1 MNNNHAN
8 AINLNEIRRLNP
20 RDLIK
25 RAEQL
30 SAESEGVRSKDLINS
45 ILKKCAELNK
55 EIIATGVLDVVNENY
70 GFLRYIEDNYNNTG
84 EDIFVSG
91 NLVKRFNLKKGD
103 LIKCVMRL
111 PGQGEKYYTLARILS
126 VNGLDPNQSRLRS
139 DFEQMTAVYPSRK
152 MTLELKE
159 NYTGKLSLRIL
170 DFIAPIGFGQRALI
184 VAAPKTGKTTLM
196 QNIAHA
202 ISANH
207 PEAHLIIL
215 LVGERPE
222 EVTDMRRS
230 TKGEVIS
237 STFDEPPTQHVHVAD
252 ITLARAKRMAEM
264 GRDVVVLMDSITRFA
279 RSNNTVIP
287 ASGKILTG
295 GIDANALQRP
305 KQFFGAARDLEEGG
319 SLTIIATTLVETGSK
334 ADEVIHEEFKGT
346 GNSEIVL
353 DRKIADRRSY
363 PAMNLNSSGTRKE
376 ELLLEPKICGR
387 LKLLRRV
394 LSPMGIPEAAEFLIH
409 KVSQTENNEQFFDM
423 MTQNNS

>member
-1 MNNNHAN
+1 M
-8 AINLNEIRRLNP
+8 
-20 RDLIK
+20 
-25 RAEQL
+25 
-30 SAESEGVRSKDLINS
+30 INS
-45 ILKKCAELNK
+45 IIKKTIELNQ
-55 EIIATGVLDVVNENY
+55 EVTATGILDITHENY
-70 GFLRYIEDNYNNTG
+70 GFLRYIEESYANTG

-91 NLVKRFNLKKGD
+91 SLIKRFNLKKGD
-103 LIKCVMRL
+103 LIECAIRL
-111 PGQGEKYYTLARILS
+111 PAAGEKYYTLSRIIS
-126 VNGLDPNQSRLRS
+126 VNKLDPNQSRIRN

-152 MTLELKE
+152 INLELSE
-159 NYTGKLSLRIL
+159 NTPGKLSLRIL
-170 DFIAPIGFGQRALI
+170 DFIVPIGFGQRALI
-184 VAAPKTGKTTLM
+184 VAPPKTGKTTLM

-202 ISANH
+202 VSVNH
-207 PEAHLIIL
+207 AEAHLIIL

-230 TKGEVIS
+230 TRGEVIS

-252 ITLARAKRMAEM
+252 ITLARAKRLAES
-264 GRDVVVLMDSITRFA
+264 GRDVVVLMDSLTRFA

-346 GNSEIVL
+346 GNAEIVL

-363 PAMNLNSSGTRKE
+363 PAINLGSSGTRKE
-376 ELLLEPKICGR
+376 ELLLKPQICGR
-387 LKLLRRV
+387 LKLLRRI
-394 LSPMGIPEAAEFLIH
+394 LAPMGITEAAEFLIH
-409 KVSQTENNEQFFDM
+409 KVSQTDNNEQFFDS
-423 MTQNNS
+423 MTNSAGQ